1 MESQAELSE
10 GQPRLREADTQGLGE
25 PGSRDPRPWT
35 LTLHMEVAQVHSAP
49 LWLPGLHN
57 R

>member
-35 LTLHMEVAQVHSAP
+35 LTLHTEVAQVQSAP